1 MSTNCEEERLFRAA
15 MNGDLEG
22 VKRVVID
29 CGLDP
34 NARNNIGSTPLHD
47 AAYRC
52 RVDVAE
58 ASLLKKADHM
68 SRWEEKACQEALTTR
83 RWAWR

>member
-15 MNGDLEG
+15 MNGDLDE

-52 RVDVAE
+52 RVDVARV
-58 ASLLKKADHM
+58 LFDHGAD
-68 SRWEEKACQEALTTR
+68 LTI
-83 RWAWR
+83 

>member
-1 MSTNCEEERLFRAA
+1 VAPISFGNKHAYSKSTNCEEGRLFRVAI
-15 MNGDLEG
+15 NGDLEG

-52 RVDVAE
+52 RVDVARV
-58 ASLLKKADHM
+58 LLDHGADPTI
-68 SRWEEKACQEALTTR
+68 KG
-83 RWAWR
+83 